1 MWLQVIIKVKV
12 THQGEG
18 HIKVKVKIG
27 HWVKVKAIYEKND
40 HFTFFNMLILCMWL
54 QVIIKVKVTHQG
66 EGHIKVKVKIST
78 CLPIL
83 CNLF

>member
-1 MWLQVIIKVKV
+1 
-12 THQGEG
+12 
-18 HIKVKVKIG
+18 
-27 HWVKVKAIYEKND
+27 
-40 HFTFFNMLILCMWL
+40 MLILCIWL

-83 CNLF
+83 CSLIYFDHVFTYKGLNGTNKVMLCKDQGEMKLKIN